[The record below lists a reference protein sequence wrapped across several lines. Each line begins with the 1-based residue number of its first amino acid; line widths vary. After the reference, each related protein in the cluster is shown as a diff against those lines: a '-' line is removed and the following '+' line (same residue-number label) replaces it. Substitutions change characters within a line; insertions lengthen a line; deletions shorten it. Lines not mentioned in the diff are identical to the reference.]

1 MYIAKHVNWAG
12 FPGLGSTVTSVK
24 VFPLFTGKKIK
35 YDKDEERD
43 KEKDKEKD
51 EKNDEVKEEM
61 KDEEKDEE
69 KGKVKVTIA
78 MTS

>member
-24 VFPLFTGKKIK
+24 VFPLFTRNKIK

-43 KEKDKEKD
+43 KEKD
-51 EKNDEVKEEM
+51 EVKEEM
-61 KDEEKDEE
+61 KDIVKDE
-69 KGKVKVTIA
+69 A
-78 MTS
+78 